1 MYGIKSQLI
10 FSCIVFSFF
19 LLLRK
24 STIYFK
30 GGHMGSKQVIL
41 KIAYLPL
48 TVTAHLPPYKLAT
61 SSNRNSLVSCI
72 GPMVQEGNLPTFS
85 LPF

>member
-1 MYGIKSQLI
+1 
-10 FSCIVFSFF
+10 
-19 LLLRK
+19 
-24 STIYFK
+24 
-30 GGHMGSKQVIL
+30 MGSKQVIL